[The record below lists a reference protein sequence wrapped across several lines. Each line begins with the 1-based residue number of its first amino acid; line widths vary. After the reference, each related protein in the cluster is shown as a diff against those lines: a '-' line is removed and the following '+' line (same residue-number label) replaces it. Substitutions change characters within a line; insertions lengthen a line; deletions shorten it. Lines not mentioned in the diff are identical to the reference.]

1 MLGCSSLRLET
12 RRPSGL
18 RRRTFKVRKFAKPV
32 GSAREGSNALSLER
46 KAPKERLKIPLP
58 AFF

>member
-18 RRRTFKVRKFAKPV
+18 RRRFAKPV
-32 GSAREGSNALSLER
+32 GSAREGSNALSLEK
-46 KAPKERLKIPLP
+46 KAPEERLKIPLP